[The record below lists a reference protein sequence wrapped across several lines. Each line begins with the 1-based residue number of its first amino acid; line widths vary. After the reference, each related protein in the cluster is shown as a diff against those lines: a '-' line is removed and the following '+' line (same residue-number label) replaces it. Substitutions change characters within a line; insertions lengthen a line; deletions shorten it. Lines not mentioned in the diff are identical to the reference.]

1 MYDLIIIG
9 AGPSGIAC
17 AIEAQKNNL
26 NYLVIEKGLLV
37 NSIYNFPINM
47 TFFSTSQKLEIG
59 GTPFISHVDKPTR
72 KEALEYYRRLV
83 GSWNLKVNLY
93 EEVTGL
99 EAISE
104 AIYEVKTSKGTHQTA
119 AVAVASGFYDVP
131 RLMNVPGE
139 DLPKVKHYYDDAH
152 PYIGQNV
159 LVVGAANSACDV
171 ALETYH
177 KDANVTMVIRS
188 AEIYQNVKYWIKPNI
203 ENRIKE
209 GSIKAYFN
217 STIKEIKPN
226 FVILNTPEGEIVLEN
241 DFVLAM
247 TGYQPNFPFLKNLGI
262 EINEK
267 NQKKPTLNRET
278 FETNLPNV
286 YAAGVIQAGLLTS
299 KLFIENTRHHGE
311 VIIQSVLNRKK
322 TLAEG

>member
-322 TLAEG
+322 H